1 MSDTSSP
8 EQETPETQN
17 ATPEESSVA
26 PVVEDVENETSA
38 VSADDAQVEDAS
50 ADEAVSEETPADDV
64 VSDEAAVSGEDVVS
78 DDDSAAADSAE
89 VASGDDAAAES
100 AETDEASAAD
110 EVDPAEEFKSE
121 LRMQEGDWYVI
132 HSYAGYENRVKQNLE
147 NRSISLN
154 LEEFIFESQ
163 VPMEDVVEIK
173 NGQRKQVRR
182 VRIPGYV
189 LVRMELTDESWGAVR
204 HTPGVTGFV
213 GNAYDPTPL
222 SIDEVFTMLAPI
234 FEERQAEA
242 AAAEGVQ
249 AEQAAKSAPITE
261 VEYEVGE
268 SVLVKEGSFEGHP
281 ATIQE
286 IRPESQKL
294 TVLLS
299 IFERDVPVE
308 LSFDQVSKL

>member
-38 VSADDAQVEDAS
+38 VSADDAQVEDAP
-50 ADEAVSEETPADDV
+50 ADEAVSEETPADDA
-64 VSDEAAVSGEDVVS
+64 VSDEAAVS

-89 VASGDDAAAES
+89 VASGDDAAADS

>member
-1 MSDTSSP
+1 VSDTSSP
-8 EQETPETQN
+8 EQETPETQDV
-17 ATPEESSVA
+17 TPEESGAAAVPETEA
-26 PVVEDVENETSA
+26 PADAEAAAAEDADVESA
-38 VSADDAQVEDAS
+38 QPESADAAAGSDAEGESATADDEDAS
-50 ADEAVSEETPADDV
+50 DA
-64 VSDEAAVSGEDVVS
+64 G
-78 DDDSAAADSAE
+78 DDD
-89 VASGDDAAAES
+89 ES
-100 AETDEASAAD
+100 AVEE
-110 EVDPAEEFKSE
+110 DPAEEFKAE

-147 NRSISLN
+147 NRTISLN
-154 LEEFIFESQ
+154 LEEYIFESQ

-182 VRIPGYV
+182 VRMPGYV

-222 SIDEVFTMLAPI
+222 SIDEVFSMLAPI

-242 AAAEGVQ
+242 AAAEGPA
-249 AEQAAKSAPITE
+249 AEAAAKPAPVTE
-261 VEYEVGE
+261 VEFEVGE

-308 LSFDQVSKL
+308 LGFDQVSKL

>member
-8 EQETPETQN
+8 EQETPETQD
-17 ATPEESSVA
+17 ATVDESIDA
-26 PVVEDVENETSA
+26 PA
-38 VSADDAQVEDAS
+38 ADA
-50 ADEAVSEETPADDV
+50 EAVVT
-64 VSDEAAVSGEDVVS
+64 EDVVET
-78 DDDSAAADSAE
+78 DDVAQTADVADSAE
-89 VASGDDAAAES
+89 GEAAADADEAPAEDVEGDAAEAPAEDDA
-100 AETDEASAAD
+100 
-110 EVDPAEEFKSE
+110 VDPAEEFKSE

-147 NRSISLN
+147 NRTVSLN
-154 LEEFIFESQ
+154 LEDFIFESQ

-242 AAAEGVQ
+242 AAAEGPA
-249 AEQAAKSAPITE
+249 AEAAAKSAPITE
-261 VEYEVGE
+261 VEFEVGE

-308 LSFDQVSKL
+308 LGFDQVSKL

>member
-1 MSDTSSP
+1 MSDTNTP
-8 EQETPETQN
+8 EQETPETQDV
-17 ATPEESSVA
+17 TPEESGA
-26 PVVEDVENETSA
+26 AVVPETEEAANDAEATAAETSDVE
-38 VSADDAQVEDAS
+38 SADVADADV
-50 ADEAVSEETPADDV
+50 ADGEQ
-64 VSDEAAVSGEDVVS
+64 DEAAVDG
-78 DDDSAAADSAE
+78 AA
-89 VASGDDAAAES
+89 G
-100 AETDEASAAD
+100 D
-110 EVDPAEEFKSE
+110 EVDPAEEFKAE

-147 NRSISLN
+147 NRTISLN
-154 LEEFIFESQ
+154 LEEFIFEAQ

-222 SIDEVFTMLAPI
+222 SIDEVFSMLAPI

-242 AAAEGVQ
+242 AAAEGPA
-249 AEQAAKSAPITE
+249 AEAAAKSAPITE
-261 VEYEVGE
+261 VEFEIGE

-308 LSFDQVSKL
+308 LGFDQVSKL

>member
-1 MSDTSSP
+1 MSDTNSP
-8 EQETPETQN
+8 EQETPETQDV
-17 ATPEESSVA
+17 TPEESGA
-26 PVVEDVENETSA
+26 AVVPETEETANAAEATPAETADVE
-38 VSADDAQVEDAS
+38 
-50 ADEAVSEETPADDV
+50 
-64 VSDEAAVSGEDVVS
+64 
-78 DDDSAAADSAE
+78 SAE
-89 VASGDDAAAES
+89 AAES
-100 AETDEASAAD
+100 ADAADGEQDEAAAEGDAAD
-110 EVDPAEEFKSE
+110 EVDPAEEFKAE

-147 NRSISLN
+147 NRTISLN
-154 LEEFIFESQ
+154 LEEFIFEAQ

-222 SIDEVFTMLAPI
+222 SIDEVFSMLAPI

-242 AAAEGVQ
+242 AAAEGPA
-249 AEQAAKSAPITE
+249 AEAAAKSAPITE
-261 VEYEVGE
+261 VEFEVGE

-308 LSFDQVSKL
+308 LGFDQVSKL

>member
-1 MSDTSSP
+1 MSDTNSP
-8 EQETPETQN
+8 EQETPETQDV
-17 ATPEESSVA
+17 TPEEPGA
-26 PVVEDVENETSA
+26 AVVPEV
-38 VSADDAQVEDAS
+38 
-50 ADEAVSEETPADDV
+50 EETAHAAEAPAAETADAPEPAD
-64 VSDEAAVSGEDVVS
+64 
-78 DDDSAAADSAE
+78 
-89 VASGDDAAAES
+89 AES
-100 AETDEASAAD
+100 AEAAD
-110 EVDPAEEFKSE
+110 SDDAADGEQDAAAADDVDPAEEFKAE

-147 NRSISLN
+147 NRAVSLN

-222 SIDEVFTMLAPI
+222 SIDEVFSMLAPI

-242 AAAEGVQ
+242 AAAEGPA
-249 AEQAAKSAPITE
+249 AEAAAKSAPITE
-261 VEYEVGE
+261 VEFEVGE

-308 LSFDQVSKL
+308 LGFDQVSKL

>member
-26 PVVEDVENETSA
+26 PVVEDVDNETSA

-50 ADEAVSEETPADDV
+50 AEEAPVAEAASTEDAVDEVVADD
-64 VSDEAAVSGEDVVS
+64 
-78 DDDSAAADSAE
+78 
-89 VASGDDAAAES
+89 
-100 AETDEASAAD
+100 AETDSESDSDEESESDEDGAAAD

-147 NRSISLN
+147 NRAISLN

-299 IFERDVPVE
+299 IFERDVPV
-308 LSFDQVSKL
+308 

>member
-26 PVVEDVENETSA
+26 PVVEDVDNETSA

-50 ADEAVSEETPADDV
+50 AEEAPVAEAASTEDAVDEVVADDAETDSESD
-64 VSDEAAVSGEDVVS
+64 SDEESESDEDG
-78 DDDSAAADSAE
+78 AAADE
-89 VASGDDAAAES
+89 I
-100 AETDEASAAD
+100 
-110 EVDPAEEFKSE
+110 DPAEEFKSE

-147 NRSISLN
+147 NRAISLN

>member
-17 ATPEESSVA
+17 ATPEESSAA
-26 PVVEDVENETSA
+26 PVGEDVENETSA
-38 VSADDAQVEDAS
+38 VSADDASTDDAPTDETPDEDA
-50 ADEAVSEETPADDV
+50 A
-64 VSDEAAVSGEDVVS
+64 SGEGDAEAS
-78 DDDSAAADSAE
+78 DDSASTDDDSAAADSDDTEEAPAE
-89 VASGDDAAAES
+89 
-100 AETDEASAAD
+100 D

-121 LRMQEGDWYVI
+121 LRMLEGDWYVI

>member
-1 MSDTSSP
+1 MD
-8 EQETPETQN
+8 
-17 ATPEESSVA
+17 
-26 PVVEDVENETSA
+26 NETSA

-50 ADEAVSEETPADDV
+50 AEEAPVAEAASTEDAVDEVVADDAETDSESD
-64 VSDEAAVSGEDVVS
+64 SDEESESDEDG
-78 DDDSAAADSAE
+78 AAADE
-89 VASGDDAAAES
+89 L
-100 AETDEASAAD
+100 
-110 EVDPAEEFKSE
+110 DPAEEFKSE

-147 NRSISLN
+147 NRAISLN

>member
-1 MSDTSSP
+1 MSDTNTP
-8 EQETPETQN
+8 EQETPETQDV
-17 ATPEESSVA
+17 TPEESGA
-26 PVVEDVENETSA
+26 AVVPETEETANDAEATAAETADVE
-38 VSADDAQVEDAS
+38 SADAADS
-50 ADEAVSEETPADDV
+50 ADVESADVADADAADGEQ
-64 VSDEAAVSGEDVVS
+64 DE
-78 DDDSAAADSAE
+78 AAADSA
-89 VASGDDAAAES
+89 
-100 AETDEASAAD
+100 AAD
-110 EVDPAEEFKSE
+110 EVDPAEEFKAE

-147 NRSISLN
+147 NRTVSLN

-222 SIDEVFTMLAPI
+222 SIDEVFSMLAPI

-242 AAAEGVQ
+242 AAAEGPA
-249 AEQAAKSAPITE
+249 AEAAAKSAPITE
-261 VEYEVGE
+261 VEFEVGE

-308 LSFDQVSKL
+308 LGFDQVSKL

>member
-1 MSDTSSP
+1 MSDTNTP
-8 EQETPETQN
+8 EQETPETQDV
-17 ATPEESSVA
+17 TPEESGA
-26 PVVEDVENETSA
+26 AVVPETEEAANDAEATAAETSDVE
-38 VSADDAQVEDAS
+38 SADVADADV
-50 ADEAVSEETPADDV
+50 ADGEQ
-64 VSDEAAVSGEDVVS
+64 DEAAVDG
-78 DDDSAAADSAE
+78 AA
-89 VASGDDAAAES
+89 G
-100 AETDEASAAD
+100 D
-110 EVDPAEEFKSE
+110 EVDPAEEFKAE

-147 NRSISLN
+147 NRTVSLN

-222 SIDEVFTMLAPI
+222 SIDEVFSMLAPI

-242 AAAEGVQ
+242 AAAEGPA
-249 AEQAAKSAPITE
+249 AEAAAKSAPITE
-261 VEYEVGE
+261 VEFEIGE

-308 LSFDQVSKL
+308 LGFDQVSKL

>member
-1 MSDTSSP
+1 MSDTNSP
-8 EQETPETQN
+8 EQETPETQDV
-17 ATPEESSVA
+17 TPEESGA
-26 PVVEDVENETSA
+26 AVVPETEAADVDA
-38 VSADDAQVEDAS
+38 VD
-50 ADEAVSEETPADDV
+50 ADDV
-64 VSDEAAVSGEDVVS
+64 TAEEADTEAAEPTADADVAES
-78 DDDSAAADSAE
+78 DDSDAAADAGDGDSAD
-89 VASGDDAAAES
+89 GDAE
-100 AETDEASAAD
+100 EAGAD

-147 NRSISLN
+147 NRTISLN
-154 LEEFIFESQ
+154 LEEYIFESQ

-222 SIDEVFTMLAPI
+222 SIDEVFSMLAPV

-242 AAAEGVQ
+242 AAAEGPA
-249 AEQAAKSAPITE
+249 AEAAAKSAPITE
-261 VEYEVGE
+261 VEFEVGE

-308 LSFDQVSKL
+308 LGFDQVSKL

>member
-1 MSDTSSP
+1 MD
-8 EQETPETQN
+8 
-17 ATPEESSVA
+17 
-26 PVVEDVENETSA
+26 NETSA
-38 VSADDAQVEDAS
+38 VSGDDAPVGDVPAEESPAGDAAAEEGGSDEDSASDEEGAEDAS
-50 ADEAVSEETPADDV
+50 A
-64 VSDEAAVSGEDVVS
+64 SD
-78 DDDSAAADSAE
+78 
-89 VASGDDAAAES
+89 ES
-100 AETDEASAAD
+100 AEESAED

>member
-38 VSADDAQVEDAS
+38 VSADDALVADAP
-50 ADEAVSEETPADDV
+50 ADEAVSEEAPA
-64 VSDEAAVSGEDVVS
+64 
-78 DDDSAAADSAE
+78 DDSAAADSDE
-89 VASGDDAAAES
+89 VASGDDEAAED
-100 AETDEASAAD
+100 AETDEAAAAD

>member
-1 MSDTSSP
+1 MSDTNSP
-8 EQETPETQN
+8 EQETPETQDV
-17 ATPEESSVA
+17 TPEESGAAVVRETEETA
-26 PVVEDVENETSA
+26 NDAEGTVPVE
-38 VSADDAQVEDAS
+38 SADADSAEGADS
-50 ADEAVSEETPADDV
+50 ADEA
-64 VSDEAAVSGEDVVS
+64 
-78 DDDSAAADSAE
+78 DSADAADGE
-89 VASGDDAAAES
+89 QDDAAEDVAV
-100 AETDEASAAD
+100 AD
-110 EVDPAEEFKSE
+110 EVDPAEEFKAE

-147 NRSISLN
+147 NRTVSLN

-222 SIDEVFTMLAPI
+222 SIDEVFSMLAPI

-242 AAAEGVQ
+242 AAAEGPA
-249 AEQAAKSAPITE
+249 AEAAAKSAPITE
-261 VEYEVGE
+261 VEFEVGE

-308 LSFDQVSKL
+308 LGFDQVSKL

>member
-1 MSDTSSP
+1 VSDTSSP
-8 EQETPETQN
+8 EQETPETQD
-17 ATPEESSVA
+17 ATVDESIDA
-26 PVVEDVENETSA
+26 PA
-38 VSADDAQVEDAS
+38 ADA
-50 ADEAVSEETPADDV
+50 EAVVT
-64 VSDEAAVSGEDVVS
+64 EDVVET
-78 DDDSAAADSAE
+78 DDVAQTADVADSAE
-89 VASGDDAAAES
+89 GEAAADADEAPAEDVEGDAAEAPAEDDA
-100 AETDEASAAD
+100 
-110 EVDPAEEFKSE
+110 VDPAEEFKSE

-147 NRSISLN
+147 NRTVSLN
-154 LEEFIFESQ
+154 LEDFIFESQ

-242 AAAEGVQ
+242 AAAEGPA
-249 AEQAAKSAPITE
+249 AEAAAKSAPITE
-261 VEYEVGE
+261 VEFEVGE

-308 LSFDQVSKL
+308 LGFDQVSKL

>member
-8 EQETPETQN
+8 EEVDAPETPD
-17 ATPEESSVA
+17 VA
-26 PVVEDVENETSA
+26 GEASTEDVAEVTADDATTAETDAAADEGASA
-38 VSADDAQVEDAS
+38 DDSASADDAADVTDADDTDTADADESTS
-50 ADEAVSEETPADDV
+50 ADADESTEAE
-64 VSDEAAVSGEDVVS
+64 
-78 DDDSAAADSAE
+78 
-89 VASGDDAAAES
+89 ES
-100 AETDEASAAD
+100 AEAD
-110 EVDPAEEFKSE
+110 ESTEAAAGDDVDPAEEFKSE

-147 NRSISLN
+147 NRAVSLN
-154 LEEFIFESQ
+154 LEDFIFESQ

-182 VRIPGYV
+182 VRVPGYV

-213 GNAYDPTPL
+213 GNAYDPVPL
-222 SIDEVFTMLAPI
+222 SIDEVFTMLAPV

-242 AAAEGVQ
+242 AAAEGHA

-261 VEYEVGE
+261 VEFEVGE

-286 IRPESQKL
+286 IRPDSQKL

-308 LSFDQVSKL
+308 LGFDQVSKL

>member
-8 EQETPETQN
+8 EQETPETQS

-38 VSADDAQVEDAS
+38 VSADDAPAEDAP
-50 ADEAVSEETPADDV
+50 ADEASTADA
-64 VSDEAAVSGEDVVS
+64 VSDETVAADAAS
-78 DDDSAAADSAE
+78 DDENAAADSDE
-89 VASGDDAAAES
+89 VASDDGAVADSDEATADS
-100 AETDEASAAD
+100 DETDEEQAED

>member
-1 MSDTSSP
+1 MSDTNTP
-8 EQETPETQN
+8 EQETPETQDV
-17 ATPEESSVA
+17 TPEESGA
-26 PVVEDVENETSA
+26 AVVPETEEAANDAEATAAETSDVESADVAETSD
-38 VSADDAQVEDAS
+38 VESAGVADADV
-50 ADEAVSEETPADDV
+50 ADGEQ
-64 VSDEAAVSGEDVVS
+64 DEAAADG
-78 DDDSAAADSAE
+78 AA
-89 VASGDDAAAES
+89 G
-100 AETDEASAAD
+100 D
-110 EVDPAEEFKSE
+110 EVDPAEEFKAE

-147 NRSISLN
+147 NRTVSLN

-222 SIDEVFTMLAPI
+222 SIDEVFSMLAPI

-242 AAAEGVQ
+242 AAAEGPA
-249 AEQAAKSAPITE
+249 AEAAAKSAPITE
-261 VEYEVGE
+261 VEFEIGE

-308 LSFDQVSKL
+308 LGFDQVSKL

>member
-1 MSDTSSP
+1 MSDTNSP
-8 EQETPETQN
+8 EQETPETQDV
-17 ATPEESSVA
+17 TPEESGA
-26 PVVEDVENETSA
+26 AVVPETETPSA
-38 VSADDAQVEDAS
+38 DAEAVVADDADVETVADTAESTDETADS
-50 ADEAVSEETPADDV
+50 ADEAAAEDSDAATGADDSV
-64 VSDEAAVSGEDVVS
+64 
-78 DDDSAAADSAE
+78 AE
-89 VASGDDAAAES
+89 GDAAEGDSPAE
-100 AETDEASAAD
+100 AGDEL
-110 EVDPAEEFKSE
+110 DPAEEFKSE

-147 NRSISLN
+147 NRTVSLN
-154 LEEFIFESQ
+154 LEEFIFEAQ

-222 SIDEVFTMLAPI
+222 SIDEVFSMLAPI

-242 AAAEGVQ
+242 AAAEGPA
-249 AEQAAKSAPITE
+249 AEAAAKSAPVTE
-261 VEYEVGE
+261 VEFEVGE

-308 LSFDQVSKL
+308 LGFDQVSKL

>member
-1 MSDTSSP
+1 MSDTNSP
-8 EQETPETQN
+8 EQETPETQDV
-17 ATPEESSVA
+17 TPEESGA
-26 PVVEDVENETSA
+26 AVVPETKETANAAEATPAETADVE
-38 VSADDAQVEDAS
+38 S
-50 ADEAVSEETPADDV
+50 ADEAVD
-64 VSDEAAVSGEDVVS
+64 
-78 DDDSAAADSAE
+78 ADSAE
-89 VASGDDAAAES
+89 AAES
-100 AETDEASAAD
+100 ADAADGEQDEAAAEGDAAD
-110 EVDPAEEFKSE
+110 EVDPAEEFKAE

-147 NRSISLN
+147 NRTISLN
-154 LEEFIFESQ
+154 LEEFIFEAQ

-222 SIDEVFTMLAPI
+222 SIDEVFSMLAPI

-242 AAAEGVQ
+242 AAAEGPA
-249 AEQAAKSAPITE
+249 AEAAAKSAPITE
-261 VEYEVGE
+261 VEFEVGE

-308 LSFDQVSKL
+308 LGFDQVSKL

>member
-1 MSDTSSP
+1 MSDTNSP
-8 EQETPETQN
+8 EQETPETQDV
-17 ATPEESSVA
+17 TPEESGAAVVPETEGTAHEAEALVA
-26 PVVEDVENETSA
+26 ETADATDSDDA
-38 VSADDAQVEDAS
+38 ESADVA
-50 ADEAVSEETPADDV
+50 
-64 VSDEAAVSGEDVVS
+64 
-78 DDDSAAADSAE
+78 DSAAAD
-89 VASGDDAAAES
+89 GDQDA
-100 AETDEASAAD
+100 AAD
-110 EVDPAEEFKSE
+110 EVDPAEEFKAE

-147 NRSISLN
+147 NRAVSLN

-222 SIDEVFTMLAPI
+222 SIDEVFSMLAPI

-242 AAAEGVQ
+242 AAAEGPA
-249 AEQAAKSAPITE
+249 AEAAAKSAPVTE
-261 VEYEVGE
+261 VEFEVGE

-308 LSFDQVSKL
+308 LG

>member
-8 EQETPETQN
+8 EQETPEKQN

-26 PVVEDVENETSA
+26 PVVEDVDNETSA

-50 ADEAVSEETPADDV
+50 AEEAPVAEAASTEDAVDEVVADD
-64 VSDEAAVSGEDVVS
+64 
-78 DDDSAAADSAE
+78 
-89 VASGDDAAAES
+89 
-100 AETDEASAAD
+100 AETDSESDSDEESESDEDGAAAD

-147 NRSISLN
+147 NRAISLN

>member
-1 MSDTSSP
+1 VSDTSSP
-8 EQETPETQN
+8 EQETPETQD
-17 ATPEESSVA
+17 ATVDESIDA
-26 PVVEDVENETSA
+26 PA
-38 VSADDAQVEDAS
+38 ADA
-50 ADEAVSEETPADDV
+50 EAVVT
-64 VSDEAAVSGEDVVS
+64 EDVVET
-78 DDDSAAADSAE
+78 DDVAQTADVADSAE
-89 VASGDDAAAES
+89 GEATADEVPAAES
-100 AETDEASAAD
+100 PADADETAAD
-110 EVDPAEEFKSE
+110 DVEGEAAEAPAEDDAVDPAEEFKSE

-147 NRSISLN
+147 NRTVSLN
-154 LEEFIFESQ
+154 LEDFIFESQ

-242 AAAEGVQ
+242 AAAEGPA
-249 AEQAAKSAPITE
+249 AEAAAKSAPITE
-261 VEYEVGE
+261 VEFEVGE

-308 LSFDQVSKL
+308 LGFDQVSKL

>member
-1 MSDTSSP
+1 MSDTNTP
-8 EQETPETQN
+8 EQETPETQDV
-17 ATPEESSVA
+17 TPEESGA
-26 PVVEDVENETSA
+26 AVVPETEEAANDAEATAAETSDVE
-38 VSADDAQVEDAS
+38 SADVADADV
-50 ADEAVSEETPADDV
+50 ADGEQ
-64 VSDEAAVSGEDVVS
+64 DEAAVDG
-78 DDDSAAADSAE
+78 AA
-89 VASGDDAAAES
+89 G
-100 AETDEASAAD
+100 D
-110 EVDPAEEFKSE
+110 EVDPAEEFKAE

-147 NRSISLN
+147 NRTVSLN

-222 SIDEVFTMLAPI
+222 SIDEVFSMLAPI
-234 FEERQAEA
+234 FEERQVEA
-242 AAAEGVQ
+242 AAAEGPA
-249 AEQAAKSAPITE
+249 AEAAAKSAPITE
-261 VEYEVGE
+261 VEFEIGE

-308 LSFDQVSKL
+308 LGFDQVSKL

>member
-1 MSDTSSP
+1 MSETNSP
-8 EQETPETQN
+8 EQETPETQDV
-17 ATPEESSVA
+17 TPEESGAAVVPETEETANGAEATA
-26 PVVEDVENETSA
+26 PVE
-38 VSADDAQVEDAS
+38 SADADS
-50 ADEAVSEETPADDV
+50 AD
-64 VSDEAAVSGEDVVS
+64 
-78 DDDSAAADSAE
+78 AADSAE
-89 VASGDDAAAES
+89 VAGSADAADGEQDDAAEDVA
-100 AETDEASAAD
+100 AAD
-110 EVDPAEEFKSE
+110 EVDPAEEFKAE

-147 NRSISLN
+147 NRTVSLN

-222 SIDEVFTMLAPI
+222 SIDEVFSMLAPI

-242 AAAEGVQ
+242 AAAEGPA
-249 AEQAAKSAPITE
+249 AEAAAKSAPITE
-261 VEYEVGE
+261 VEFEVGE

-308 LSFDQVSKL
+308 LGFDQVSKL

>member
-1 MSDTSSP
+1 MSETNSP
-8 EQETPETQN
+8 EQETPETQDV
-17 ATPEESSVA
+17 TPEESGAAVVPETEEGPNDAEATA
-26 PVVEDVENETSA
+26 PVE
-38 VSADDAQVEDAS
+38 SADADSADVADS
-50 ADEAVSEETPADDV
+50 ADEADSADPADGEQGD
-64 VSDEAAVSGEDVVS
+64 AAEDV
-78 DDDSAAADSAE
+78 AAAD
-89 VASGDDAAAES
+89 GI
-100 AETDEASAAD
+100 
-110 EVDPAEEFKSE
+110 DPAEEFKAE

-147 NRSISLN
+147 NRTVSLN

-222 SIDEVFTMLAPI
+222 SIDEVFSMLAPI

-242 AAAEGVQ
+242 AAAEGPA
-249 AEQAAKSAPITE
+249 AEAAAKSAPITE
-261 VEYEVGE
+261 VEFEVGE

-308 LSFDQVSKL
+308 LGFDQVSKL

>member
-1 MSDTSSP
+1 MSDTNSP
-8 EQETPETQN
+8 EQETPETQDV
-17 ATPEESSVA
+17 TPEESGA
-26 PVVEDVENETSA
+26 AVVPET
-38 VSADDAQVEDAS
+38 E
-50 ADEAVSEETPADDV
+50 
-64 VSDEAAVSGEDVVS
+64 EAANDAEATAAENADVAEYA
-78 DDDSAAADSAE
+78 DAEQDDSAE
-89 VASGDDAAAES
+89 VGDAAQDDAA
-100 AETDEASAAD
+100 EAADVAD
-110 EVDPAEEFKSE
+110 EVDPAEEFKAE

-147 NRSISLN
+147 NRTVSLN
-154 LEEFIFESQ
+154 LEDFIFESQ

-222 SIDEVFTMLAPI
+222 SIDEVFSMLAPI

-242 AAAEGVQ
+242 AAAEGPA
-249 AEQAAKSAPITE
+249 AEAAAKSAPVTE
-261 VEYEVGE
+261 VEFEVGE

-308 LSFDQVSKL
+308 LGFDQVSKL